1 MNYTE
6 ELDGFINRLIEK
18 TKEEKIKWEMI
29 PNSPYRF
36 RAIINERD
44 DGKKD
49 QIVIT
54 YDGDNGGYDS
64 EKEQEVIKDID
75 ALITIGFDKDLGEG
89 EIDFGFSTRH
99 FPYSKYREELLALY
113 SDLEIRFDF
122 EDIGCDNEEQV
133 KKTLSLI

>member
-6 ELDGFINRLIEK
+6 DLDGFINRLIEK
-18 TKEEKIKWEMI
+18 TKKNEIKWEEC
-29 PNSPYRF
+29 SSSAY

-89 EIDFGFSTRH
+89 EIEFEFSTRH